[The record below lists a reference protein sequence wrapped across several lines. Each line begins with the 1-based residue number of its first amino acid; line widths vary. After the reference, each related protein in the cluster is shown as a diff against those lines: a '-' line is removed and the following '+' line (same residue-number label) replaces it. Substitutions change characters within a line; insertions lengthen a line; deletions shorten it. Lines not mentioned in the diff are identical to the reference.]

1 MVTGISTLVIIAV
14 LLVLLLSSMIRIFRE
29 YERGIMFTLGRYTG
43 TKGPGLVLMVPLVQQ
58 LVKVDLRIIVTEVP
72 PQDVI
77 SRDNVSVKVSAVV
90 YFRVVDAEKAVIQVS
105 NYLEATS
112 QLSQTTLRSVL
123 GKHELDEMLAE
134 RDTLNADIQD
144 ALDKQTEGWG
154 IKVSNVEIK
163 RIDLEE
169 SMVRAIARQA
179 EAERSRRAK
188 VISALGEEQAA
199 RKLLEAA
206 QILQP
211 LPQAMQLRYLTALFD
226 ISNERSSTIVFPFPI
241 ELLRTWGAH
250 VEHAAGTQTDLP
262 LRQPQAPAV
271 PPSDSIPEPQRP

>member
-1 MVTGISTLVIIAV
+1 MIIGVSTIVIIAF
-14 LLVLLLSSMIRIFRE
+14 LVLMLVGSAVRIFRE

-58 LVKVDLRIIVTEVP
+58 LVRVDLRVVVTEVP

-90 YFRVVDAEKAVIQVS
+90 YFRVIDAEKAVIQVS
-105 NYLEATS
+105 NYIEATS

-134 RDTLNADIQD
+134 RDTLNADIQG

-163 RIDLEE
+163 RIDLDE
-169 SMVRAIARQA
+169 SMVRAIAR
-179 EAERSRRAK
+179 
-188 VISALGEEQAA
+188 
-199 RKLLEAA
+199 
-206 QILQP
+206 
-211 LPQAMQLRYLTALFD
+211 
-226 ISNERSSTIVFPFPI
+226 
-241 ELLRTWGAH
+241 
-250 VEHAAGTQTDLP
+250 
-262 LRQPQAPAV
+262 
-271 PPSDSIPEPQRP
+271 

>member
-1 MVTGISTLVIIAV
+1 MITGISTFVIVAIFVV
-14 LLVLLLSSMIRIFRE
+14 LLIAWAVRIFRE
-29 YERGIMFTLGRYTG
+29 YERGVMFTLGRYTG
-43 TKGPGLVLMVPLVQQ
+43 TKGPGLILIVPLVQQ
-58 LVKVDLRIIVTEVP
+58 VVRVDLRIIVVEVP

-77 SRDNVSVKVSAVV
+77 SRDNVSVKVSAVI
-90 YFRVVDAEKAVIQVS
+90 YFRVVDAERAVIQVS
-105 NYLEATS
+105 NYMDATS

-134 RDTLNADIQD
+134 RDKLNVDIQD

-188 VISALGEEQAA
+188 VINALGEEQAA
-199 RKLLEAA
+199 QKLLEAA

-211 LPQAMQLRYLTALFD
+211 VPQAMQLRYLATLFD
-226 ISNERSSTIVFPFPI
+226 IAGEKSSTIVFPFPI
-241 ELLRTWGAH
+241 EMLQAWM
-250 VEHAAGTQTDLP
+250 TQTGST
-262 LRQPQAPAV
+262 RAENA
-271 PPSDSIPEPQRP
+271 